1 MKIVVINGTEKR
13 GVTYT
18 LKEIFLTSL
27 KVETEVAEYYLP
39 KDCPNFCAGCTSCF
53 TKGETA
59 CKDSIYIQKIEKEM
73 LQADLLVLTS
83 PAYVMHVSGAMKTL
97 LDHLGYRWLPHRPA
111 KEMFGKRAVI
121 ITQCVGAGG
130 KSAAKDIKHSLS
142 WWGISYIKI
151 FTAALIEDVIWNKLS
166 QKKRKNIEKKITK
179 YRCKDKQNQLCKA
192 RPYGHCLQIQVYVLP
207 ANSKIGLFIA
217 SGKFRRSILERQR
230 LARQKTPVEKG
241 KDKITS
247 YKICTLVLRII

>member
-166 QKKRKNIEKKITK
+166 QKKRKNIEKKL
-179 YRCKDKQNQLCKA
+179 QNIAVK
-192 RPYGHCLQIQVYVLP
+192 I
-207 ANSKIGLFIA
+207 SKINYAKPARTGIVCRFKFMFCRLIQK
-217 SGKFRRSILERQR
+217 SVYSSHPESLDGRYWNGNGWLGKKRPW
-230 LARQKTPVEKG
+230 KKEKI
-241 KDKITS
+241 K
-247 YKICTLVLRII
+247 